1 MVFVPLLL
9 AGRALTLFHELPL
22 GQVIGH
28 LDTGSNHHG
37 QRNVL
42 MTPDTVTEGQTNAV
56 ISDLFLSL
64 IIAGNTWPTVQFPE
78 CTDTRYTF

>member
-1 MVFVPLLL
+1 MAFVPFIH
-9 AGRALTLFHELPL
+9 ASRRLTLFHEPPL

-42 MTPDTVTEGQTNAV
+42 MTLDTVTEGQTNAV
-56 ISDLFLSL
+56 ISDLFMSL
-64 IIAGNTWPTVQFPE
+64 ITAGNTWPAVQFLQ
-78 CTDTRYTF
+78 CVHTRYRL